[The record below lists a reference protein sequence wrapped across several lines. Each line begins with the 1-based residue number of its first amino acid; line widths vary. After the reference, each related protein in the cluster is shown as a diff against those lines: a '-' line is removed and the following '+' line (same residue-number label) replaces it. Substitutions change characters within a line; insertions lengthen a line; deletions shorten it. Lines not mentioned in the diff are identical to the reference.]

1 MSNAARVGDSITGMT
16 TGNHHCW
23 QEPIYDE
30 FNNIIGYETVCSP
43 PAVITGTI
51 TSGASNVYINTQK
64 AAFVGSITSEMD
76 AYDTG
81 VGVIS
86 GGSTKV
92 YINGNRAARK
102 DDMVT
107 PHNGT
112 ANVSSGS
119 PNVFIG

>member
-1 MSNAARVGDSITGMT
+1 MPNAARVGDSISGMT

-30 FNNIIGYETVCSP
+30 DGEIIDYRTVCSP
-43 PAVITGTI
+43 PSPIAGNI
-51 TSGASNVYINTQK
+51 TSGSSNVYINGQK
-64 AAFVGSITSEMD
+64 AAFVGSTTSETD

-81 VGVIS
+81 TGVVSS
-86 GGSTKV
+86 GSSKV

-102 DDMVT
+102 DDTVT

-112 ANVSSGS
+112 ASISSGS
-119 PNVFIG
+119 SNVFFG